1 MGGWSLYSNLLIMSK
16 EFAVVLGTLATPLAP
31 PLDKVINESVALMNN
46 LLYYGHFLAIKSENT
61 KYYLHVKWN
70 APSRRIY
77 AKKNVYCVTH
87 FPSSAHRDM
96 MHVGAPHTLCSCSD
110 IINTPWIKQ
119 LWQPPE
125 SPDAAGKT
133 SVDLTADLGSVCCG
147 PTMII
152 LGPF

>member
-77 AKKNVYCVTH
+77 AKKTCIVWHISLPLPTETWCMLVHLTLFAHAAILSTLHGSNSCGSLLRVQMLQGRPLLTSQQTWDQCAVG
-87 FPSSAHRDM
+87 PQWSS
-96 MHVGAPHTLCSCSD
+96 
-110 IINTPWIKQ
+110 
-119 LWQPPE
+119 
-125 SPDAAGKT
+125 
-133 SVDLTADLGSVCCG
+133 
-147 PTMII
+147 
-152 LGPF
+152 